1 MNEKVIRQL
10 IYFHKLTQLH
20 YPLIKVNNFAH
31 GSIWALP
38 ILCKNQDTQ
47 FFHSVGF
54 GYNPER
60 LLNPPWSSMATHL
73 SNWHKFFSIGG
84 AIQEESVGT

>member
-47 FFHSVGF
+47 FLHSVGS
-54 GYNPER
+54 GYIPESWILHGLVW
-60 LLNPPWSSMATHL
+60 LLIYLTGTS
-73 SNWHKFFSIGG
+73 FFP
-84 AIQEESVGT
+84 